1 MRISM
6 IIVSLYN
13 NIRCFKYNF
22 SKLKIA
28 QIIEY
33 RYIFNKF
40 FNINYKCRWKNYVF
54 YILKFKINKKLLI
67 L

>member
-1 MRISM
+1 MT
-6 IIVSLYN
+6 IVSLYN

-40 FNINYKCRWKNYVF
+40 LISITNVGGKITYSIYLN
-54 YILKFKINKKLLI
+54 LK
-67 L
+67 

>member
-1 MRISM
+1 MKIRILM
-6 IIVSLYN
+6 TIVRLYN

-28 QIIEY
+28 QIIIEY

-40 FNINYKCRWKNYVF
+40 LISIANVGGKITYSIYLN
-54 YILKFKINKKLLI
+54 LK
-67 L
+67 